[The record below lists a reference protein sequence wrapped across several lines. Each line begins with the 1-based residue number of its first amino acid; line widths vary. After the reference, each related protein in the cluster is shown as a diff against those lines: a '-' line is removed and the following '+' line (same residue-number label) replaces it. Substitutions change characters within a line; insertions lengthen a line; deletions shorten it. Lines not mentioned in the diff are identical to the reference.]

1 MNTDVFRRPPM
12 VDIPDEQVT
21 ATWQRWTR
29 HLAERQLWRGAKT
42 FADLCELSAQFCE
55 GKLSKTPDHGGSRC
69 EETARIGGPLAH
81 ANRQGFLT
89 TVSQPGEDVPLYH
102 GGELHGTGQ
111 QRAAVEGWAHPD
123 TADQLRRLFDG
134 TRIQVK
140 VSHRRKWRADYSQV
154 VNVSRYVPRSGEVRE
169 ETHFGF
175 VPSECTN
182 FIDLGRPDLTGDA
195 VYVTAYDPLW
205 GDHNLLWERLSAP
218 DWDNPPP
225 PNASLWNQWYERT
238 PPTDEQVE
246 HLSQA
251 VEQAFAERDR
261 LVDVWRK
268 TGRDEDESAADAQD
282 GAADGLLTQYNA
294 ACQAQYAESDRRRSE
309 NLARYAE
316 MQVAREME
324 RDGGGTFVDMPPPA
338 EPYQPRVEVCG
349 ICDQPGSAHP
359 KADHSPEG
367 YDPEDGHHYCPK
379 GRRCPT
385 CQTRPEPPKSST
397 TRPPRHAAAATPSS
411 SGATMT
417 SADTYSGLRARI
429 MGVASRAPERQGPLQ
444 QALQGVEEDIA
455 ELNSISENS
464 SQAGI
469 QEALGSLMRAKES
482 IEEAN
487 WMVGAAQAST
497 EGAAAGLQ

>member
-1 MNTDVFRRPPM
+1 MGAVQNL
-12 VDIPDEQVT
+12 VDQTRQWWAEKPARDAEWKLWANVPDL
-21 ATWQRWTR
+21 A
-29 HLAERQLWRGAKT
+29 HLR
-42 FADLCELSAQFCE
+42 ELVAWFCE
-55 GKLSKTPDHGGSRC
+55 GKLSFTPGHAGPRC
-69 EETARIGGPLAH
+69 EETEGAVGAALAH
-81 ANRQGFLT
+81 ANRSGFLT
-89 TVSQPGEDVPLYH
+89 TNSQNGGENEYSGQWRSCVEGLADDATVARLRGLVAGTRLCLQAAPLKFFTQTGTVPGVHQKPDGGAYDGNDVPPWRVVAFWFK
-102 GGELHGTGQ
+102 GI
-111 QRAAVEGWAHPD
+111 PD
-123 TADQLRRLFDG
+123 EVL
-134 TRIQVK
+134 
-140 VSHRRKWRADYSQV
+140 SQV
-154 VNVSRYVPRSGEVRE
+154 TRLNYVQIV
-169 ETHFGF
+169 
-175 VPSECTN
+175 
-182 FIDLGRPDLTGDA
+182 
-195 VYVTAYDPLW
+195 DPKW
-205 GDHNLLWERLSAP
+205 GPTSLLWERLSAP

-282 GAADGLLTQYNA
+282 ATADGLLIQYNA
-294 ACQAQYAESDRRRSE
+294 ACQAQYAESDRRRAE

-397 TRPPRHAAAATPSS
+397 TRPPRHAAAPTSS

-429 MGVASRAPERQGPLQ
+429 MGVASRTPERQGPLQ

>member
-282 GAADGLLTQYNA
+282 ATADGLLIQYNA
-294 ACQAQYAESDRRRSE
+294 ACQAQYAESDRRRAE

-316 MQVAREME
+316 AQVAREME
-324 RDGGGTFVDMPPPA
+324 RDAGGTFVNMPPA
-338 EPYQPRVEVCG
+338 AKPYQPPAKPAV
-349 ICDQPGSAHP
+349 P
-359 KADHSPEG
+359 
-367 YDPEDGHHYCPK
+367 
-379 GRRCPT
+379 
-385 CQTRPEPPKSST
+385 RP
-397 TRPPRHAAAATPSS
+397 AAAHTTATSS

-455 ELNSISENS
+455 ELNSISEDS

>member
-1 MNTDVFRRPPM
+1 MPAEPP
-12 VDIPDEQVT
+12 VYHCDNSACGCEKPGR
-21 ATWQRWTR
+21 WWTR
-29 HLAERQLWRGAKT
+29 EAREGRRERRREAWQ
-42 FADLCELSAQFCE
+42 D
-55 GKLSKTPDHGGSRC
+55 
-69 EETARIGGPLAH
+69 I
-81 ANRQGFLT
+81 RQ
-89 TVSQPGEDVPLYH
+89 
-102 GGELHGTGQ
+102 
-111 QRAAVEGWAHPD
+111 AW
-123 TADQLRRLFDG
+123 
-134 TRIQVK
+134 
-140 VSHRRKWRADYSQV
+140 
-154 VNVSRYVPRSGEVRE
+154 SGEPATSADE
-169 ETHFGF
+169 
-175 VPSECTN
+175 
-182 FIDLGRPDLTGDA
+182 DLALSDQ
-195 VYVTAYDPLW
+195 
-205 GDHNLLWERLSAP
+205 ER
-218 DWDNPPP
+218 
-225 PNASLWNQWYERT
+225 NAALWNQWYERT
-238 PPTDEQVE
+238 PPTDEQVK

-282 GAADGLLTQYNA
+282 AAADGLLTQYNA

-359 KADHSPEG
+359 KAAHSPEG

-397 TRPPRHAAAATPSS
+397 TRPPRPAAATPSS

-429 MGVASRAPERQGPLQ
+429 IGVASRAPERQGPLQ